1 MRPRRCQGLFTVL
14 KCATV
19 IRIQLN
25 GLSSVWDLQLVQIYS
40 STATHHVKHKT
51 HRSLS
56 FKWTENWDEAFWM
69 VEKAY
74 TRIFLRSL
82 ILVVYIY
89 FFFVLFSF
97 LFFYFIDFSKKTWR
111 NSFVDKWSICIQ
123 QSANQ
128 CEKIGRRR
136 SRCKGTRIF
145 CRIPKIPRQK
155 CFISCIQGRI
165 EEANITTTQNSS
177 IAGVNF
183 NPLTPKSD

>member
-1 MRPRRCQGLFTVL
+1 
-14 KCATV
+14 
-19 IRIQLN
+19 
-25 GLSSVWDLQLVQIYS
+25 
-40 STATHHVKHKT
+40 
-51 HRSLS
+51 
-56 FKWTENWDEAFWM
+56 M

-89 FFFVLFSF
+89 FVFVLFSF
-97 LFFYFIDFSKKTWR
+97 LIFDFIDFSKKTRR

-128 CEKIGRRR
+128 CEKIGHRR
-136 SRCKGTRIF
+136 SRYKGTRIF

-165 EEANITTTQNSS
+165 EEVNITTTQNSS
-177 IAGVNF
+177 IAEVNF
-183 NPLTPKSD
+183 NPPTPKSD